1 MSAAREKDWNEDRD
15 GGPDTDPDT
24 DPDQAWDS
32 DPVGSWDES
41 LKQSPVPSPPP
52 PPTPHRARRFAS
64 RRPGRG
70 VAEGARDLSL
80 LVIPTALSVAA
91 LLLTTGADAWGRA
104 EAWSTVGLFEALGW
118 TLLAAIAALHQPLP
132 PRRAAA
138 SLAPVDTLALGAVV
152 LPAAALRLG
161 VLPAALVAAV
171 ANLGASWA
179 RRLILRDT
187 VRPAGVLPGVIP
199 SLEGALLLAAS
210 VLAGGAWIAG
220 RALPRAHE
228 WALAA
233 LTYGLLLAAAR
244 VGLPALRRRRAPR
257 WVDLGAVGVDG
268 VGWLVGIL
276 LLATQTGAATFFLYA
291 AFALLAAE
299 AARQAVLHQRAGRR
313 VDSFARLTEG
323 QERIL
328 GETSGEPGI
337 AQQIYAECRHI
348 LPVRWFQLVL
358 PDGRSWAA
366 GPDGQVVEGV
376 PEPPPRPAM
385 LPGIHRRARWHRVD
399 VPLVPPVDE
408 GADEASATDAIRSLG
423 TVRLWCDPRRLD
435 DGGEDLLWRL
445 VPQMASSLERS
456 HLDRE
461 ARLDPLTGVPVR
473 RVFNTRLQRAY
484 RKACDEG
491 RPLAAIVCDIDH
503 FKKVND
509 TYGHAAGDEALK
521 EVARVLDETRRDD
534 DMLCRWGGE
543 EFTLL
548 LEHTDGDSALR
559 LAERL
564 RVGIEGIDCRWEG
577 QRLPLTLSLGVAAF
591 PELTIK
597 APSELLLLADEAL
610 YEAKARGRN
619 QSLLHCGRG
628 AFRAP

>member
-1 MSAAREKDWNEDRD
+1 MSAAREKDWDKDREGDSGLD
-15 GGPDTDPDT
+15 G
-24 DPDQAWDS
+24 A
-32 DPVGSWDES
+32 
-41 LKQSPVPSPPP
+41 
-52 PPTPHRARRFAS
+52 PTPRRARRFSS

-80 LVIPTALSVAA
+80 LVMPSALSASA
-91 LLLTTGADAWGRA
+91 LLLTTGSDAWSRS
-104 EAWSTVGLFEALGW
+104 EAWSAVGVVEALGW
-118 TLLAAIAALHQPLP
+118 TLLSAVAALHQPQP

-138 SLAPVDTLALGAVV
+138 SLAPVDTLGLGAVV
-152 LPAAALRLG
+152 LPAVALRLG
-161 VLPAALVAAV
+161 VLPAAVVAAI
-171 ANLGASWA
+171 ANLAASWA
-179 RRLILRDT
+179 RRLILKGS
-187 VRPAGVLPGVIP
+187 VRPAGILPG
-199 SLEGALLLAAS
+199 LEGALLLAAS

-220 RALPRAHE
+220 RALPRGHE
-228 WALAA
+228 WSLAA
-233 LTYGLLLAAAR
+233 LTFCLLLAAAR
-244 VGLPALRRRRAPR
+244 VGLPALRRQRAPR

-299 AARQAVLHQRAGRR
+299 AARNAVLHQRAGRR

-348 LPVRWFQLVL
+348 LPVEWFQLEL
-358 PDGRSWAA
+358 PDSRSWAA
-366 GPDGQVVEGV
+366 GPDGHVVEGV

-408 GADEASATDAIRSLG
+408 GSGEASATDAIRSLG
-423 TVRLWCDPRRLD
+423 TVRLWCDPRRLE
-435 DGGEDLLWRL
+435 DGAEDLLWRL
-445 VPQMASSLERS
+445 VPQMASSMERS

-484 RKACDEG
+484 RRACDEG

-534 DMLCRWGGE
+534 DLLCRWGGE

-564 RVGIEGIDCRWEG
+564 RVGVEAIDCRWEG

-628 AFRAP
+628 AYRAP